1 MKLIRAEFENYRLLR
16 QLDLE
21 FSTDKTRKLTV
32 IRAENESGKTT
43 ILNGLQ
49 WALYG
54 DDALP
59 EKGRGYRLHPI
70 DWDASE
76 GKRVPISV
84 LVDFEITKQQ
94 RSRRGIIET
103 KEQYRIIRS
112 VYEIL
117 DGVRKDQTVNLFHL
131 TDKGGVPIEPPEVW
145 IRDELPSELK
155 EVFFTDGDRA
165 LSFIEA
171 TVNLRIKRERVEKA
185 IESLLGLGVIENA
198 LKHVR
203 KTASEVNKEV
213 KRIGSDE
220 QLTQIAADVEQIE
233 KDSEDLEEKIKDS
246 KSQFAALEEKRA
258 EIQNLIDSSLSKG
271 NQEELKLNIRE
282 TEAQLKRIDNQRAAA
297 SKEHT
302 NFFAG
307 LPLTRDILAPTL
319 KKGLEKLNELRSQGK
334 LPNATIPVLE
344 ERLNATTC
352 ICGESLD
359 PHCDD
364 GTRRRNHIQHL
375 IDDSRKADALQNK
388 LTDLYYGS
396 LTLLPQ
402 QITDDEHWVAMY
414 AKVADLRYDLENQRK
429 EQVKK
434 LNDYEIQLERIP
446 DTGIKELLITKRQY
460 EAQRDRFYADQV
472 RYETQLEGLKVE
484 HKKLASQRENLLRQ
498 QRRGARILARL
509 EVTSDIERVL
519 KDSYERITN
528 EELTKVSQ
536 LMNVIFLEM
545 IGADPDQGAII
556 QKAEISKDFDIL
568 VYGPNDRA
576 LNPDRDLNGASRRA
590 LTLAFI
596 LALTKV
602 SEVEAPNVIDTPL
615 GMMSGYV
622 KRSVLKT
629 AIRESSQ
636 LVLFLTR
643 SEIADCEEILDAE
656 AGRVITLTNPAHYP
670 RMLVNDPQVKERKV
684 LRCECNHHQEC
695 ELCQRQMDTETE
707 NITRI

>member
-1 MKLIRAEFENYRLLR
+1 MKLIRAEFENFRLLR
-16 QLDLE
+16 QLNLD

-70 DWDASE
+70 DWNASE
-76 GKRVPISV
+76 GKRIPISV

-94 RSRRGIIET
+94 RSRRGTIET
-103 KEQYRIIRS
+103 NEQYRIIRS
-112 VYEIL
+112 VYETL
-117 DGVRKDQTVNLFHL
+117 EGARRDQTVNLFHL

-155 EVFFTDGDRA
+155 EVFFTDGDRT

-171 TVNLRIKRERVEKA
+171 TANLRIKRERVEKA
-185 IESLLGLGVIENA
+185 IKSLLGLGVIENA
-198 LKHVR
+198 RKHVR
-203 KTASEVNKEV
+203 NTASEVNKAA
-213 KRIGSDE
+213 KRLKSDE
-220 QLTQIAADVEQIE
+220 QLAQIAADLEQIE
-233 KDSEDLEEKIKDS
+233 KSSEDLEEKIKDS
-246 KSQFAALEEKRA
+246 KSQFGALEEKRT
-258 EIQNLIDSSLSKG
+258 EIQNLIDSALSKG
-271 NQEELKLNIRE
+271 NREVLKRNIRE
-282 TEAQLKRIDNQRAAA
+282 TEAQLKRIDNQRDVA

-302 NFFAG
+302 NFFRN

-359 PHCDD
+359 PRCDD
-364 GTRRRNHIQHL
+364 GNRRRNHIQHL
-375 IDDSRKADALQNK
+375 IDESRKTDALQNK
-388 LTDLYYGS
+388 LTELYYGS

-402 QITDDEHWVAMY
+402 QITDDEHWIDMY
-414 AKVADLRYDLENQRK
+414 AKVADLRYDLENQRR

-446 DTGIKELLITKRQY
+446 DTGIQELLITKRQY
-460 EAQRDRFYADQV
+460 EDQRDRFYADQV

-536 LMNVIFLEM
+536 LMNGIFLEM

-556 QKAEISKDFDIL
+556 QKAEISKEFDIL
-568 VYGPNDRA
+568 VYGPNDRR

-596 LALTKV
+596 LALTRV
-602 SEVEAPNVIDTPL
+602 SGVEAPNVIDTPL

-695 ELCQRQMDTETE
+695 ELCQRQMDVETE
-707 NITRI
+707 NITSI